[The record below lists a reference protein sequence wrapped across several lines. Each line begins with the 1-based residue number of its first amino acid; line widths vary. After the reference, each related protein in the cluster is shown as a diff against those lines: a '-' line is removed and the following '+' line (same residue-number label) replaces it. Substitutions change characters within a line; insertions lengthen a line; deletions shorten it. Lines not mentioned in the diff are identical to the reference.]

1 MPEYPDTGLII
12 LSAHPCTDD
21 VVVALEKCAAALDY
35 DQKPLFLSLDEL
47 EAPQNDNLATADNVS
62 MAPQDDLATPQ
73 NVSAAAQNGLTVTQN
88 NLTTSQDNLTA
99 PQAPQGNSATPQDDL
114 ALTIHKIDPW
124 AVVAIDDKS
133 IAALQRT
140 FCKES
145 KDLKPDQTACAC
157 GYTLV
162 AVPDFAACLDNKQAK
177 AKAWARLKAARH
189 PGAAW

>member
-47 EAPQNDNLATADNVS
+47 EAPQNDNLATAQNVS
-62 MAPQDDLATPQ
+62 TAPQDNNLAAPD
-73 NVSAAAQNGLTVTQN
+73 NVSAAAQNGPTVMQN
-88 NLTTSQDNLTA
+88 NLATPQDNLTA
-99 PQAPQGNSATPQDDL
+99 PQTPQDNSATPQDYL

-140 FCKES
+140 FC
-145 KDLKPDQTACAC
+145 
-157 GYTLV
+157 
-162 AVPDFAACLDNKQAK
+162 
-177 AKAWARLKAARH
+177 
-189 PGAAW
+189 

>member
-21 VVVALEKCAAALDY
+21 VVEALEKCAAALDY

-47 EAPQNDNLATADNVS
+47 GAPQDNNLAAPDNVSTAPQDNLAVPD
-62 MAPQDDLATPQ
+62 
-73 NVSAAAQNGLTVTQN
+73 NVSAAAQNGPTVMQN
-88 NLTTSQDNLTA
+88 NLATPLDNLTA
-99 PQAPQGNSATPQDDL
+99 PQAPQDNSAAPQDDL

-140 FCKES
+140 FCEES